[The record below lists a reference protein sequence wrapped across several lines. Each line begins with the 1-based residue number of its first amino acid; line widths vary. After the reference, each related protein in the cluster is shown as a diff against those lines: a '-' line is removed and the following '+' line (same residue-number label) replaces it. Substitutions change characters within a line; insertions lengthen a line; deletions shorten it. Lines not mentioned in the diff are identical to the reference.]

1 MNHTETEKREPLRII
16 SLVVSILF
24 HPVFMPLY
32 GLLIIFLAPTIFVY
46 IPGDVKR
53 VIFMLVLI
61 NMTVVPM
68 AMLPLF
74 RYRNIISSYSLNEAG
89 ERLMP
94 MALGLLMYILTTIIF
109 FSYQIPALIKSFIL
123 AASVAVFILLMVTLM
138 WKISVHSAGMGGL
151 LATVMALSVRMGAPM
166 TAYLAALILLSGVVM
181 ASRLYL
187 GAHKPGQVYWG
198 FLAGFLPFLIILLFF
213 G

>member
-1 MNHTETEKREPLRII
+1 MNQTEKREPLRLI
-16 SLVVSILF
+16 SQVVSILF

-32 GLLIIFLAPTIFVY
+32 GLLIIFFAPTIFIY
-46 IPGDVKR
+46 IPGNIKR
-53 VIFMLVLI
+53 VLFMLVLI
-61 NMTVVPM
+61 NMMVVPL

-74 RYRNIISSYSLNEAG
+74 RYRNIISSYSLTDAG
-89 ERLMP
+89 ERVMP
-94 MALGLLMYILTTIIF
+94 LALGLLMYILTTIIF

-123 AASVAVFILLMVTLM
+123 AASVVVFILLMVTLI
-138 WKISVHSAGMGGL
+138 WKISIHSAGMGGL
-151 LATVMALSVRMGAPM
+151 LATVMALSVRMGAPL
-166 TAYLAALILLSGVVM
+166 TVWLAALILLSGVVM

-198 FLAGFLPFLIILLFF
+198 FVAGFLPFMIILLFL

>member
-1 MNHTETEKREPLRII
+1 MNQTEKREPLRLI
-16 SLVVSILF
+16 SQVVSILF

-32 GLLIIFLAPTIFVY
+32 GLLIIFFAPTIFIY
-46 IPGDVKR
+46 IPGNIKR
-53 VIFMLVLI
+53 VLFMLVLI
-61 NMTVVPM
+61 NMMVVPL

-74 RYRNIISSYSLNEAG
+74 RYRNIISSYSLTDAG
-89 ERLMP
+89 ERVMP
-94 MALGLLMYILTTIIF
+94 LALGLLMYILTTIIF

-123 AASVAVFILLMVTLM
+123 AASVVVFILLMVTLI
-138 WKISVHSAGMGGL
+138 WKISIHSAGMGGL
-151 LATVMALSVRMGAPM
+151 LATVMALSVRMGAPL
-166 TAYLAALILLSGVVM
+166 TVWLAALILLSGVVM

-198 FLAGFLPFLIILLFF
+198 FLTGFVPFMIILLFL